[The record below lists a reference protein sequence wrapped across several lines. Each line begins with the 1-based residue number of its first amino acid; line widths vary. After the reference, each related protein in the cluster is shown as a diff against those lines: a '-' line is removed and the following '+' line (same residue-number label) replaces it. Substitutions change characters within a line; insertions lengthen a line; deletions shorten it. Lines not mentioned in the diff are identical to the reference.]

1 MLVFND
7 SSYEYFLPSDA
18 PEKTTRQSIIT
29 FLQTIASDDSVEPMG
44 GRTWPLRFRRMYYD
58 ITTNVYQMFQ
68 AQPVLT
74 ICLFGVPMVFIA
86 VITYS
91 ICSADFTVDRDEIY
105 PEEEEYSDS
114 EIIQTNEND
123 ATAAAAGKGNIRKRK
138 HKRRESERS
147 LIEDDEEEDGDED
160 DEEDIDMS
168 DHKKAE

>member
-7 SSYEYFLPSDA
+7 SSYEYFMPSDA
-18 PEKTTRQSIIT
+18 PEKTTPQSIIT
-29 FLQTIASDDSVEPMG
+29 FLQTIASDTIEPMG

-58 ITTNVYQMFQ
+58 ITTNIYQMFQ

-105 PEEEEYSDS
+105 PEEEDYSDS
-114 EIIQTNEND
+114 EMIQSNENEP
-123 ATAAAAGKGNIRKRK
+123 AVKGDVRKRK
-138 HKRRESERS
+138 QKRKHHESEKS
-147 LIEDDEEEDGDED
+147 LIDENDED
-160 DEEDIDMS
+160 EDVDMNES
-168 DHKKAE
+168 DHEKAE